1 MTDYILS
8 LDQGTTSSRAII
20 FDEKIGVIA
29 SAQKEFKQHFPQ
41 DGWVEHNPNDIW
53 SSTLESA
60 QQAISKAKIEESLV
74 SGIGITNQR
83 ETTIVWD
90 RKTGDPIY
98 NAIVWQDRRTSNFC
112 KSLREKGLEE
122 KIRSRT
128 GLVIDP
134 YFSASKIHWIL
145 NNVQG
150 AKQRAET
157 GDLAFGTVD
166 TFLLWK
172 LTAGKSHLTDVTNA
186 SRTQLYNIHDQCWDK
201 DLLEIFEI
209 PSSILPEVKDC
220 AANFG
225 STESNLF
232 GSPIK
237 ISGMIGDQ
245 QAAAFGQC
253 CFEKG
258 NAKSTY
264 GTGSFLMLN
273 TGEAV
278 VESENRLLSTVAYRL
293 NGQISYAVE
302 GSIFMAGATIQW
314 VRDKMKLIKNAA
326 DSEVLAQQ
334 ANEDHNVFLVPA
346 FTGLGAPY
354 WDPNARASIFGMTR
368 DTGAE
373 ELVSAALMA
382 VCYQTKDLVRAI
394 EEDGASVKNLK
405 VDGGMANN
413 SYLMQHLA
421 NVLNCRIMRPKN
433 TETTAIGAAYIAGL
447 QLGLFTSVEEI
458 KQTWICEDSWSP
470 EHDEPLQKSKYQ
482 GWLEAVKQT
491 RGLGA

>member
-1 MTDYILS
+1 MSHYILS

-20 FDEKIGVIA
+20 FDEKAEVIE
-29 SAQKEFKQHFPQ
+29 SAQKEFEQHFPQ

-60 QQAISKAKIEESLV
+60 RQALSKANIEASSV
-74 SGIGITNQR
+74 TGIGITNQR

-90 RKTGDPIY
+90 RKTGNSIH
-98 NAIVWQDRRTSNFC
+98 NAIVWQDRRTSKFC
-112 KSLREKGLEE
+112 ESIRERGLEE
-122 KIRSRT
+122 KISSRT

-134 YFSASKIHWIL
+134 YFSASKICWIL
-145 NNVQG
+145 NNIAG
-150 AKQRAET
+150 ARQRAEN
-157 GDLAFGTVD
+157 GELAFGTVD

-172 LTAGKSHLTDVTNA
+172 LTGGKSHLTDVTNA

-201 DLLEIFEI
+201 DLLELFEI
-209 PSSILPEVKDC
+209 PPSVLPEVKDC
-220 AANFG
+220 AADFG
-225 STESNLF
+225 CTESSLF

-237 ISGMIGDQ
+237 VAGMIGDQ

-273 TGEAV
+273 TGDEV
-278 VESENRLLSTVAYRL
+278 VKSENRLLSTIAYRL
-293 NGQISYAVE
+293 NGEISYAVE

-326 DSEVLAQQ
+326 ESEVLARQ

-354 WDPNARASIFGMTR
+354 WDPNARGSIFGMTR

-373 ELVSAALMA
+373 ELVSAALMS

-394 EEDGASVKNLK
+394 EADGASVKNLK

-421 NVLNCRIMRPKN
+421 NVLNCKIMRPKN
-433 TETTAIGAAYIAGL
+433 TETTAVGAAYIAGL
-447 QLGLFTSVEEI
+447 QLGLFESIEDI
-458 KQTWICEDSWSP
+458 KQTWICENAWTP
-470 EHDEPLQKSKYQ
+470 EHDELSQKAKYQ
-482 GWLEAVKQT
+482 GWLQAVKQT
-491 RGLGA
+491 RMLGS

>member
-60 QQAISKAKIEESLV
+60 QQAISKAKIEGSLV

-278 VESENRLLSTVAYRL
+278 VESKNRLLSTVAYRL

-326 DSEVLAQQ
+326 DSEVLAQK

>member
-60 QQAISKAKIEESLV
+60 QQAISKAKIEGSLV

-314 VRDKMKLIKNAA
+314 VRDKMKLIKYAA

>member
-60 QQAISKAKIEESLV
+60 QQAINKAKIDGNLV

-201 DLLEIFEI
+201 DLLELFEI

-273 TGEAV
+273 TGEAI

>member
-60 QQAISKAKIEESLV
+60 QQAISKAKIEGSLV

-278 VESENRLLSTVAYRL
+278 VESKNRLLSTVAYRL

-394 EEDGASVKNLK
+394 EEDGANVKNLK

>member
-20 FDEKIGVIA
+20 FDEKIEVIA

-60 QQAISKAKIEESLV
+60 QQAINKAKIDGNLV

-201 DLLEIFEI
+201 DLLELFEI

-278 VESENRLLSTVAYRL
+278 VESKNRLLSTVAYRL

-447 QLGLFTSVEEI
+447 QLGLFASVEEI

>member
-60 QQAISKAKIEESLV
+60 QQAISKAKIEGSLV

-491 RGLGA
+491 RGLSA

>member
-1 MTDYILS
+1 
-8 LDQGTTSSRAII
+8 
-20 FDEKIGVIA
+20 
-29 SAQKEFKQHFPQ
+29 
-41 DGWVEHNPNDIW
+41 
-53 SSTLESA
+53 
-60 QQAISKAKIEESLV
+60 
-74 SGIGITNQR
+74 
-83 ETTIVWD
+83 
-90 RKTGDPIY
+90 
-98 NAIVWQDRRTSNFC
+98 
-112 KSLREKGLEE
+112 
-122 KIRSRT
+122 
-128 GLVIDP
+128 
-134 YFSASKIHWIL
+134 
-145 NNVQG
+145 
-150 AKQRAET
+150 
-157 GDLAFGTVD
+157 
-166 TFLLWK
+166 
-172 LTAGKSHLTDVTNA
+172 
-186 SRTQLYNIHDQCWDK
+186 
-201 DLLEIFEI
+201 LEIFEI

>member
-60 QQAISKAKIEESLV
+60 QQAISKAKIEGSLV

-394 EEDGASVKNLK
+394 EEDGACVKNLK

>member
-60 QQAISKAKIEESLV
+60 QQAISKAKIEGSLV

-334 ANEDHNVFLVPA
+334 ANEDHNVSLVPA

>member
-60 QQAISKAKIEESLV
+60 QQAISKAKIEGSLV

-302 GSIFMAGATIQW
+302 GSVFMAGATIQW

-491 RGLGA
+491 RGLSA

>member
-60 QQAISKAKIEESLV
+60 QQAISKAKIEGSLV

-470 EHDEPLQKSKYQ
+470 EHDEPLQKSKYH

>member
-29 SAQKEFKQHFPQ
+29 SAQKEFKQHFHQ

-60 QQAISKAKIEESLV
+60 QQAISKAKIEGSLV

-278 VESENRLLSTVAYRL
+278 VESKNRLLSTVAYRL

-326 DSEVLAQQ
+326 DSEVLAQK

-354 WDPNARASIFGMTR
+354 WGSKRESLYFRN
-368 DTGAE
+368 
-373 ELVSAALMA
+373 
-382 VCYQTKDLVRAI
+382 
-394 EEDGASVKNLK
+394 
-405 VDGGMANN
+405 
-413 SYLMQHLA
+413 
-421 NVLNCRIMRPKN
+421 
-433 TETTAIGAAYIAGL
+433 
-447 QLGLFTSVEEI
+447 
-458 KQTWICEDSWSP
+458 DSRYRS
-470 EHDEPLQKSKYQ
+470 
-482 GWLEAVKQT
+482 
-491 RGLGA
+491 

>member
-60 QQAISKAKIEESLV
+60 QQAINKAKIDGNLV

-201 DLLEIFEI
+201 DLLELFEI

>member
-20 FDEKIGVIA
+20 FDEKIEVIA

-60 QQAISKAKIEESLV
+60 QQAINKAKIDGNLV

-201 DLLEIFEI
+201 DLLELFEI

-278 VESENRLLSTVAYRL
+278 VESKNRLLSTVAYRL

-326 DSEVLAQQ
+326 DSEVLAQK

-394 EEDGASVKNLK
+394 EEDGANVKNLK

>member
-20 FDEKIGVIA
+20 FDEKIEVIA

-60 QQAISKAKIEESLV
+60 QQAINKAKIDGNLV

-201 DLLEIFEI
+201 DLLELFEI

-273 TGEAV
+273 TGEAI

-326 DSEVLAQQ
+326 DSEVLAQK

>member
-20 FDEKIGVIA
+20 FDEKIEVIA

-60 QQAISKAKIEESLV
+60 QQAINKAKIDGNLV

-201 DLLEIFEI
+201 DTVFGAV
-209 PSSILPEVKDC
+209 PLPK
-220 AANFG
+220 
-225 STESNLF
+225 
-232 GSPIK
+232 
-237 ISGMIGDQ
+237 
-245 QAAAFGQC
+245 
-253 CFEKG
+253 
-258 NAKSTY
+258 
-264 GTGSFLMLN
+264 
-273 TGEAV
+273 
-278 VESENRLLSTVAYRL
+278 
-293 NGQISYAVE
+293 
-302 GSIFMAGATIQW
+302 
-314 VRDKMKLIKNAA
+314 
-326 DSEVLAQQ
+326 
-334 ANEDHNVFLVPA
+334 
-346 FTGLGAPY
+346 
-354 WDPNARASIFGMTR
+354 
-368 DTGAE
+368 
-373 ELVSAALMA
+373 
-382 VCYQTKDLVRAI
+382 
-394 EEDGASVKNLK
+394 
-405 VDGGMANN
+405 
-413 SYLMQHLA
+413 
-421 NVLNCRIMRPKN
+421 
-433 TETTAIGAAYIAGL
+433 
-447 QLGLFTSVEEI
+447 
-458 KQTWICEDSWSP
+458 
-470 EHDEPLQKSKYQ
+470 
-482 GWLEAVKQT
+482 
-491 RGLGA
+491 

>member
-20 FDEKIGVIA
+20 FDEKIEVIA

-60 QQAISKAKIEESLV
+60 QQAINKAKIDGNLV

-201 DLLEIFEI
+201 DLLELFEI

-326 DSEVLAQQ
+326 DSEVLAQK

-394 EEDGASVKNLK
+394 EEDGANVKNLK

>member
-60 QQAISKAKIEESLV
+60 QQAISKAKIEGSLV

-201 DLLEIFEI
+201 DLLDIFEI

-278 VESENRLLSTVAYRL
+278 VESKNRLLSTVAYRL

-326 DSEVLAQQ
+326 DSEVLAQK

-433 TETTAIGAAYIAGL
+433 TETTAVGAAYIAGL

>member
-60 QQAISKAKIEESLV
+60 QQAISKAKIEGSFV

-201 DLLEIFEI
+201 DLLELFEI

-273 TGEAV
+273 TGEAI

-334 ANEDHNVFLVPA
+334 AKEDHNVFLVPA

>member
-20 FDEKIGVIA
+20 FDEKIEVIA

-60 QQAISKAKIEESLV
+60 QQAINKAKIDGNLV

-201 DLLEIFEI
+201 DLLELFEI

-273 TGEAV
+273 TGEAI

>member
-20 FDEKIGVIA
+20 FDEKIEVIA

-60 QQAISKAKIEESLV
+60 QQAINKAKIDGNLV

-201 DLLEIFEI
+201 DLLELFEI

-394 EEDGASVKNLK
+394 EEDGANVKNLK